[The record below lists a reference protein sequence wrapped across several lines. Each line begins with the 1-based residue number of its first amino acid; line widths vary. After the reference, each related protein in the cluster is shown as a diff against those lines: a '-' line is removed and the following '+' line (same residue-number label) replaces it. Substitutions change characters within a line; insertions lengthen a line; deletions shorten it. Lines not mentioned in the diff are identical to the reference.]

1 MMMGMPDFSQERQLV
16 DQGFTRIAGVDEVG
30 RGALCG
36 PIVAAAVIFSLEQIK
51 DENSPWLDELDDS
64 KRLTPRQR
72 EKLFFYILNQVAAV
86 GLGFCSPV
94 EIDRLNIA
102 RASQKAMARAIAQ
115 LSLKPDFILVDGF
128 LVDGVEYP
136 QRRIIGGD
144 RQCKSIAAASI
155 VAKVMRDWIMTKLAA
170 IWNIYD
176 WPRNKGYGTKKHYQA
191 LAAFGPC
198 LIHRLSFNLR
208 GK

>member
-1 MMMGMPDFSQERQLV
+1 MPDFSQEKQLI

-36 PIVAAAVIFSLEQIK
+36 PIVAAAVIFSIDQIK
-51 DENSPWLDELDDS
+51 NEDSPWLNELDDS
-64 KRLTPRQR
+64 KRLTSRQR
-72 EKLFFYILNQVAAV
+72 EKLFFRILRGVEAV

-94 EIDRLNIA
+94 EIDHLNIA
-102 RASQKAMARAIAQ
+102 RASRRAMTRAIDH
-115 LSLKPDFILVDGF
+115 LSLEPDFILVDGF

-144 RQCKSIAAASI
+144 RQSKSIAAASI

-170 IWNIYD
+170 IWQVYD
-176 WPRNKGYGTKKHYQA
+176 WPRNKGYGTKNHYQA
-191 LAAFGPC
+191 LANFGPC
-198 LIHRLSFNLR
+198 LIHRLTFNLR

>member
-1 MMMGMPDFSQERQLV
+1 MGMPDFSQEKQLI

-36 PIVAAAVIFSLEQIK
+36 PIVAAAVIFSIDQIK
-51 DENSPWLDELDDS
+51 NEDSPWLNELDDS
-64 KRLTPRQR
+64 KRLTSRQR
-72 EKLFFYILNQVAAV
+72 EKLFFRILRGVEAV

-94 EIDRLNIA
+94 EIDHLNIA
-102 RASQKAMARAIAQ
+102 RASRRAMTRAIDH
-115 LSLKPDFILVDGF
+115 LSLEPDFILVDGF

-144 RQCKSIAAASI
+144 RQSKSIAAASI

-170 IWNIYD
+170 IWQVYD
-176 WPRNKGYGTKKHYQA
+176 WPRNKGYGTKNHYQA
-191 LAAFGPC
+191 LANFGPC
-198 LIHRLSFNLR
+198 LIHRLTFNLR